1 MYNIE
6 FDTVVDVLFLF
17 LLLPI
22 GYIVA
27 FKFNL
32 NLVLT
37 LLLLRFETP
46 IKTVFLLWILN
57 DDK

>member
-32 NLVLT
+32 NPVLT

-46 IKTVFLLWILN
+46 IKTVF
-57 DDK
+57 

>member
-6 FDTVVDVLFLF
+6 FDTVVDVLILF

-46 IKTVFLLWILN
+46 IKTVF
-57 DDK
+57 